1 MDRSTPIQLIS
12 KSYTTDNIGQK
23 VPNETS
29 RTVYCNL
36 RSVTRQEWKD
46 AGEMGF
52 KPSLEAIMFT
62 YDYQGEEIAEI
73 NGDRYGIY
81 RTYFATTDTIE
92 LYLEKKAGV

>member
-1 MDRSTPIQLIS
+1 
-12 KSYTTDNIGQK
+12 
-23 VPNETS
+23 
-29 RTVYCNL
+29 
-36 RSVTRQEWKD
+36 
-46 AGEMGF
+46 
-52 KPSLEAIMFT
+52 MFT